1 MNKVSYALGLS
12 IGQNFRA
19 SGFDEINLD
28 DFLSGVRDVLEG
40 SEPQMTYD
48 EAKVV
53 INDYFQEVRRK
64 AVEQNKEAGEKFL
77 KINGHKTGVVT
88 LPSGLQYEVIKMG
101 DGEKPALTDTVECHY
116 HGTLINGQ
124 VFDSSMDRGQTAK
137 FPLQGVIK
145 GWTEILQLMPVGS
158 KWKVT
163 IPSDLAYGDRGAGEM
178 IQPGST
184 LIFIIELIAIVGK

>member
-64 AVEQNKEAGEKFL
+64 AVEQNKEAGEEFL

-101 DGEKPALTDTVECHY
+101 DGPKPELTDTVECHY

>member
-1 MNKVSYALGLS
+1 MDKVSYALGLS

-19 SGFDEINLD
+19 SGFDEINFE
-28 DFLSGVRDVLEG
+28 DFLTAFRTVYEEG
-40 SEPQMTYD
+40 QPEMSYE
-48 EAKVV
+48 EAKEV
-53 INDYFQEVRRK
+53 INNYFQDVQRR
-64 AVEQNKEAGEKFL
+64 AIERNKEAGEEFL

-101 DGEKPALTDTVECHY
+101 DGPKPKLTDTVECHY

>member
-1 MNKVSYALGLS
+1 MDKVSYALGLS

-19 SGFDEINLD
+19 SGFDEINFE
-28 DFLSGVRDVLEG
+28 DFLSGVRDVYNQ
-40 SEPQMTYD
+40 SEPAMSYD
-48 EAKVV
+48 EAKTI
-53 INDYFQEVRRK
+53 INEYFQEVQKK
-64 AVEQNKEAGEKFL
+64 AVAQNKEAGEEFL
-77 KINGHKTGVVT
+77 KSNAHKAGVTT

-101 DGEKPALTDTVECHY
+101 DGPKPQLTDSVECHY

-124 VFDSSMDRGQTAK
+124 VFDSSMDRGETAT

-163 IPSDLAYGDRGAGEM
+163 IPSDLAYGDRGAGQM

-184 LIFIIELIAIVGK
+184 LIFIIELIAIVNK

>member
-64 AVEQNKEAGEKFL
+64 AVEQNKEAGEEFL

-101 DGEKPALTDTVECHY
+101 EGEKPALTDTVECHY